1 VRLLTRSEDFVDED
15 ARGWFLWSLGDQS
28 ATQPP
33 PSPQLPAALH
43 AKLIACAGGDGGD
56 LLAELDVDVHAATA
70 LALDAVC
77 EHISTDAAKGFAP
90 FALGGI
96 AGLNSE

>member
-1 VRLLTRSEDFVDED
+1 MRLLTRSEDFVDED

>member
-1 VRLLTRSEDFVDED
+1 VVAGRPEP
-15 ARGWFLWSLGDQS
+15 
-28 ATQPP
+28 TQPL

-43 AKLIACAGGDGGD
+43 AKLIAWAGGHGGD
-56 LLAELDVDVHAATA
+56 LLAELDVDVNAATA

-90 FALGGI
+90 FAPGGI
-96 AGLNSE
+96 AGPTSE